1 MAKVDLG
8 EKQACP
14 ECEKKFYDLTKRPAV
29 CPYCSTSFDP
39 NELSAPAQPLK
50 TNMDEPEEEVVAT
63 ETDDEA
69 DADEVVAK
77 ELELDGDSASFGGS
91 ESGGDDGDDTGDAP
105 DMDGFSSSD
114 DEDEDEAT
122 STDDEEEDV
131 TPPTQKEDEEPEEV
145 EI

>member
-14 ECEKKFYDLTKRPAV
+14 ECEKKFYDLTKRPAT

-39 NELSAPAQPLK
+39 AALDAPAKPLQS
-50 TNMDEPEEEVVAT
+50 NVDEPDEDAVV
-63 ETDDEA
+63 EA
-69 DADEVVAK
+69 DEDGDSDEEVAK
-77 ELELDGDSASFGGS
+77 ELELDGDKANFGGS
-91 ESGGDDGDDTGDAP
+91 GAGDDGDDNGDTP

-114 DEDEDEAT
+114 DEDEDETAGA
-122 STDDEEEDV
+122 DDEEDDAV
-131 TPPTQKEDEEPEEV
+131 PPTQNEDEEVEEV